1 MISMMIIIFFGFM
14 LTKKGW
20 YTRETS
26 KNLIKIVVNFS
37 IPCMMFNTVVNNFN
51 RETLISTFNNIHVP
65 FVSIGV
71 SYLVAI
77 IYCRI
82 FRIHKNRGLFK
93 SMFFNSNTIFMGIP
107 INLALFGEDSL
118 PYVLIYYV
126 ANTMFFWTFGVYEI
140 SLDNKKLKAKNSIR
154 KTLKNIFS
162 PALLGF
168 VFAIL
173 FTILNIKLP
182 KAILDSSKYLGSLT
196 TPVAMLFIG
205 ESLYYTNL
213 KKLRFTREVI
223 GVLLGRFIISP
234 LILLGFAQ
242 SFNVESFPRNIFFIQ
257 AAMPVMTNTA
267 IIAEAYEVD
276 GDYAA
281 LMIALTTVGSL
292 IMIPLYIFFL
302 TYIIN

>member
-1 MISMMIIIFFGFM
+1 
-14 LTKKGW
+14 
-20 YTRETS
+20 
-26 KNLIKIVVNFS
+26 
-37 IPCMMFNTVVNNFN
+37 
-51 RETLISTFNNIHVP
+51 
-65 FVSIGV
+65 
-71 SYLVAI
+71 
-77 IYCRI
+77 
-82 FRIHKNRGLFK
+82 
-93 SMFFNSNTIFMGIP
+93 MFFNSNTIFMGIP

-205 ESLYYTNL
+205 ESLYYTNF

-223 GVLLGRFIISP
+223 GVLLGRFIT
-234 LILLGFAQ
+234 L
-242 SFNVESFPRNIFFIQ
+242 
-257 AAMPVMTNTA
+257 
-267 IIAEAYEVD
+267 
-276 GDYAA
+276 
-281 LMIALTTVGSL
+281 
-292 IMIPLYIFFL
+292 
-302 TYIIN
+302 